1 MEGAGEFM
9 ERIVDE
15 PLLLWT
21 AAVLSIFLVV
31 GIVKRVLSIIVS
43 CAVLLILYLVYLT
56 FLEEQFPI
64 PEMDWSEWRG
74 SAETWFG
81 QESEP
86 SSDENDTEPE

>member
-1 MEGAGEFM
+1 M

-56 FLEEQFPI
+56 YLEEQFPI

-86 SSDENDTEPE
+86 SSDGNDTEPE